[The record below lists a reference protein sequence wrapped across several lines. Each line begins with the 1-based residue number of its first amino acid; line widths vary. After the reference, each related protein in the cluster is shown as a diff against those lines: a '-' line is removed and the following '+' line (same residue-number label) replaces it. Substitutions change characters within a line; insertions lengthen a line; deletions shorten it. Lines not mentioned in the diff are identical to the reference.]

1 MKNMED
7 YRIPESVF
15 YDEKIHMHL
24 LRTRIFEIKGHQLIT
39 KRQYYI
45 DGELYE
51 VNSVFDL
58 DSRRSADDNLAALM
72 KKDYEKS
79 LDIQNG

>member
-24 LRTRIFEIKGHQLIT
+24 LRTIFFEIKGHQLIT
-39 KRQYYI
+39 KRQYNI
-45 DGELYE
+45 NGELYE

-58 DSRRSADDNLAALM
+58 DSRRSTDDNLAALM

>member
-1 MKNMED
+1 MKRIED

-15 YDEKIHMHL
+15 YDENIQKHL
-24 LRTRIFEIKGHQLIT
+24 LRTRRFEIKGRHLIA

-58 DSRRSADDNLAALM
+58 DSHRSADDNLAALM
-72 KKDYEKS
+72 KKEYEKG
-79 LDIQNG
+79 LDIPNG

>member
-1 MKNMED
+1 MIKKED
-7 YRIPESVF
+7 YRIPESVL
-15 YDEKIHMHL
+15 YDEKIQMHL
-24 LRTRIFEIKGHQLIT
+24 LRTRFFEIKGHQLIT
-39 KRQYYI
+39 KRQYNI
-45 DGELYE
+45 NGELYE

-58 DSRRSADDNLAALM
+58 DSRRSTDDNLAALM

>member
-1 MKNMED
+1 MIKIED

-15 YDEKIHMHL
+15 YDEKIQMHL
-24 LRTRIFEIKGHQLIT
+24 LRTRCFEVNGRHLIA

-72 KKDYEKS
+72 KKDYEKG
-79 LDIQNG
+79 LDIQNE

>member
-15 YDEKIHMHL
+15 FDEKIQMHL
-24 LRTRIFEIKGHQLIT
+24 LRTRSFEIKGHQLIA

-45 DGELYE
+45 DREIYE
-51 VNSVFDL
+51 VNSVFVL
-58 DSRRSADDNLAALM
+58 DSRRSADDNLTALM
-72 KKDYEKS
+72 KKDYEKG

>member
-15 YDEKIHMHL
+15 FDEKIQMHL
-24 LRTRIFEIKGHQLIT
+24 LRTRSFEIKGHQLIA

-45 DGELYE
+45 DREIYE

-58 DSRRSADDNLAALM
+58 YSRRSADDNLTALM
-72 KKDYEKS
+72 KKDYEKG

>member
-1 MKNMED
+1 MIKKED

-15 YDEKIHMHL
+15 YDEKIQMHL
-24 LRTRIFEIKGHQLIT
+24 LRTRFFEIKGHHLIA

-45 DGELYE
+45 DGEVYE

-72 KKDYEKS
+72 KKDCEKG

>member
-1 MKNMED
+1 MIKIED
-7 YRIPESVF
+7 YRVPESVF
-15 YDEKIHMHL
+15 YDEKIQMHL
-24 LRTRIFEIKGHQLIT
+24 LRTRSFEIKGRQLIT

-45 DGELYE
+45 DGEIYE

-72 KKDYEKS
+72 KKECEKG

>member
-1 MKNMED
+1 MIKIED
-7 YRIPESVF
+7 YRVPESVF
-15 YDEKIHMHL
+15 YDEKIQMHL
-24 LRTRIFEIKGHQLIT
+24 LRTRSFEIKGRQLIT

-45 DGELYE
+45 DGEIYE

>member
-15 YDEKIHMHL
+15 FDEKIQMHL
-24 LRTRIFEIKGHQLIT
+24 LRTRSFEIKGHQLIA
-39 KRQYYI
+39 KRQYYF

-58 DSRRSADDNLAALM
+58 DSHRSADDNLAALM
-72 KKDYEKS
+72 KKEYEKG
-79 LDIQNG
+79 LDIQNE

>member
-1 MKNMED
+1 MIKKED

-15 YDEKIHMHL
+15 NDEKIHMHL
-24 LRTRIFEIKGHQLIT
+24 LRTRFFEIKGHQLIT
-39 KRQYYI
+39 KRQYNI
-45 DGELYE
+45 NGELYE

-58 DSRRSADDNLAALM
+58 DSRRSTDDNLAALM

>member
-24 LRTRIFEIKGHQLIT
+24 LRTRFFEIKGHQLIT
-39 KRQYYI
+39 KRQYNI
-45 DGELYE
+45 NGELYE
-51 VNSVFDL
+51 VNSVFVFY
-58 DSRRSADDNLAALM
+58 SRRSTDDNLAALM
-72 KKDYEKS
+72 KKDNDKR